1 MSFLVV
7 QDVIACSPKGG
18 RRRQGAGRSRRK
30 LSLWRRLVGG
40 YGGKGAIGDMKQ
52 VLVAPDPQHLLGLIL
67 WGRGVAGR
75 SGGDNVHLNCWMD
88 KDGPTVYIRILIWSF
103 PSPNVALENSM
114 CYQPPNVP

>member
-40 YGGKGAIGDMKQ
+40 YGGKGAIVG
-52 VLVAPDPQHLLGLIL
+52 
-67 WGRGVAGR
+67 
-75 SGGDNVHLNCWMD
+75 
-88 KDGPTVYIRILIWSF
+88 T
-103 PSPNVALENSM
+103 
-114 CYQPPNVP
+114 